1 MNEVVNTHYIIV
13 ASTDRG
19 SVRKKN
25 EDYFGVFEPE
35 SDEVTG
41 ELGILLVVSDGMGGH
56 FSGADASRTSVDVI
70 GDVYFEMEE
79 GNPLDRLKSAFYKAN
94 KEIFELVGHGV
105 NGMAGTTCTAAV
117 LFPEFIHVA
126 HAGDSR
132 AYLIRK
138 GEIEQLTIDH
148 SVVGEMMR
156 KGMLTKEEARN
167 HPHRNVITRAM
178 GLQKEVQVDLTES
191 VDVWPGDAIVLCSD
205 GLFSM
210 ISEEEIAE
218 VISTMPPTEAAKK
231 LIERAKD
238 EGGKDNITIV
248 IAVKKDS

>member
-1 MNEVVNTHYIIV
+1 MNELVNNEYIIV

-19 SVRKKN
+19 SVREKN

-35 SDEVTG
+35 SEGVLA
-41 ELGILLVVSDGMGGH
+41 ELGILVVVSDGMGGH
-56 FSGADASRTSVDVI
+56 FSGADASRTAVEVI
-70 GDVYFEMEE
+70 SEVYFDRAE
-79 GNPLDRLKSAFYKAN
+79 GDPLDRLKRSFADAN

-105 NGMAGTTCTAAV
+105 DGMAGTTCTAAL
-117 LFPEFIHVA
+117 LFPEFVHVA

-138 GEIEQLTIDH
+138 GEIEQLTVDH

-156 KGMLTKEEARN
+156 KGILTKEEARS

-178 GLQKEVQVDLTES
+178 GLQVEVQVDLIES
-191 VDVWPGDAIVLCSD
+191 VDVWPGDIIMLCSD

-210 ISEEEIAE
+210 ISEDEMAQI
-218 VISTMPPTEAAKK
+218 ISANPPKEAAEK
-231 LIERAKD
+231 LIERAKE
-238 EGGKDNITIV
+238 EGGTDNITIV
-248 IAVKKDS
+248 IAVKKEH

>member
-1 MNEVVNTHYIIV
+1 MNELVNNEYIVV

-19 SVRKKN
+19 SVRAKN

-35 SDEVTG
+35 SDELQA
-41 ELGILLVVSDGMGGH
+41 ELGILVVVSDGMGGH
-56 FSGADASRTSVDVI
+56 FSGADASRTAVEVI
-70 GDVYFEMEE
+70 SDVYFDKAE
-79 GNPLDRLKSAFYKAN
+79 GDPLERLKSAFVNAN

-105 NGMAGTTCTAAV
+105 DGMAGTTCTAAL
-117 LFPEFIHVA
+117 LFPEFVHVA

-138 GEIEQLTIDH
+138 GEIEQLTVDH

-156 KGMLTKEEARN
+156 KGILTKEEARS

-178 GLQKEVQVDLTES
+178 GLQMEVQVDLTES
-191 VDVWPGDAIVLCSD
+191 VDVWPGDIVMLCSD

-210 ISEEEIAE
+210 ISEEEMAE
-218 VISTMPPTEAAKK
+218 IISANPPKEAAEK
-231 LIERAKD
+231 LIERAKE
-238 EGGKDNITIV
+238 EGGTDNITIV
-248 IAVKKDS
+248 IAVKKEH